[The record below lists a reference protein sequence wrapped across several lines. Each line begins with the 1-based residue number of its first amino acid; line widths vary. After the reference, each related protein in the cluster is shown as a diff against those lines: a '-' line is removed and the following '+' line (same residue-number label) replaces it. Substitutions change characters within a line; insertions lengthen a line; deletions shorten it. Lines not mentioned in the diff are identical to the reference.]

1 MPESSQRPSSVPL
14 CNLRADQCYGHSD
27 EEATS
32 QIAPQSPTENSKIR
46 ISAAPGVSFGS
57 AATGHLSRSLRWLRV
72 FTQFPPA
79 RSWPRSLPHH
89 APANIVHYTPSVI
102 RPSWRQKSAPL
113 NVRCCG
119 VASVQTRQ
127 YVLNRRSGFLPIRRE
142 LMAEHVDA
150 RPTADRSHRQSQ
162 SDDPSGDEV
171 AIKLWQ
177 MPASLSAGCDRMERM
192 TEGLIYLSYSRF
204 TVWWWRNRRSSRI
217 RSPIIIVIISSA
229 PPVFPSRKGLPF
241 SGLGF

>member
-1 MPESSQRPSSVPL
+1 MPESSQLPSSVPL
-14 CNLRADQCYGHSD
+14 CNLRADQCYGHSN

-57 AATGHLSRSLRWLRV
+57 AATGHFITFIKVVASGIHPVPSRQVLAALAPGSR
-72 FTQFPPA
+72 PGEH
-79 RSWPRSLPHH
+79 RSR
-89 APANIVHYTPSVI
+89 YSV
-102 RPSWRQKSAPL
+102 SHSSQLASKSAPL

-127 YVLNRRSGFLPIRRE
+127 YVLNRRGGFLAIRHE

-162 SDDPSGDEV
+162 SDDPSGDEA
-171 AIKLWQ
+171 AIKL
-177 MPASLSAGCDRMERM
+177 G
-192 TEGLIYLSYSRF
+192 
-204 TVWWWRNRRSSRI
+204 
-217 RSPIIIVIISSA
+217 
-229 PPVFPSRKGLPF
+229 
-241 SGLGF
+241 